1 MTTIKGMPKERMM
14 SDTGYAHDEYLQTVD
29 RLEQN
34 IHMVDAG
41 AYYASAAIS
50 LKRIADSL
58 EWIVSKAKEEEVKN
72 G

>member
-1 MTTIKGMPKERMM
+1 MPAIKGTPKDRMM
-14 SDTGYAHDEYLQTVD
+14 SDTGYIHDEYLETVN

-58 EWIVSKAKEEEVKN
+58 ECIVSKSKEEETKR
-72 G
+72 